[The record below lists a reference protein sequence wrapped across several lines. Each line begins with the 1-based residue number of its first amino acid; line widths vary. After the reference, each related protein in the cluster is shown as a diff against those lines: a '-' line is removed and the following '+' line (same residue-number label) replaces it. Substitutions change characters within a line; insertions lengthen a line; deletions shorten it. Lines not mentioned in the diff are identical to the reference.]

1 MRARDSVT
9 YLLMT
14 IVISKASYLTEKRIE
29 KTIEMTFR
37 VGYGSMNV
45 DKKTLPEDA

>member
-29 KTIEMTFR
+29 KTIEMT
-37 VGYGSMNV
+37 YKILSKNV
-45 DKKTLPEDA
+45 NVNFKYLSND